1 MSESIHGYSRPSLL
15 VLLGLQALV
24 LAGCVDALR
33 QPLQGSVTL
42 DGRPLEAGYIRF
54 RPEPGSSSP
63 TAGGAITAGTF
74 SIDRNGGPMAG
85 RFRVEITASRPVGR
99 TTIDIETGERV
110 QDLEQYLPPR
120 YNSKSELEVEV
131 TPGGDN
137 TFQFDLRSE

>member
-1 MSESIHGYSRPSLL
+1 MSNFINDTLRSALVALPGLL
-15 VLLGLQALV
+15 ALV
-24 LAGCVDALR
+24 LAGCGDASR

-42 DGRPLEAGYIRF
+42 DGRPLQAGYIRF

-63 TAGGAITAGTF
+63 TAGGAVAAGTF

-131 TPGGDN
+131 TRRGDN
-137 TFQFDLRSE
+137 TFQFDLQSE

>member
-1 MSESIHGYSRPSLL
+1 MSESINGYSRPVLFA
-15 VLLGLQALV
+15 LLGLLALG
-24 LAGCVDALR
+24 LAGCGDASR

-63 TAGGAITAGTF
+63 TAGGAVAAGTF
-74 SIDRNGGPMAG
+74 AIDRNGGPMAG
-85 RFRVEITASRPVGR
+85 RFCVEITASRPVGR

-120 YNSKSELEVEV
+120 YNSQSELEVEV
-131 TPGGDN
+131 TPGGGN
-137 TFQFDLRSE
+137 TFQFDLQSE